1 LIRGLTVLS
10 FLSLLG
16 CRRVS
21 LQQLY
26 DDGRL
31 QLQQGHYEK
40 VIPEAAEGIHRS
52 GSDPLWNWKFRILE
66 AEALM
71 RGQRVKQSLDLL
83 AEDPPAGLPLEIR
96 ARKKIVYAQAL
107 CRDDKN
113 KDGSRQGMALLE
125 QVEKLLPGSSP
136 LQAELAFNRGY
147 CSFDTPAVARRYFE
161 KAAELAGGNPFLASS
176 SYGNIG
182 DTYLDEHH
190 YDQAIESYQKVLPFA
205 QAVNSPLLQEKTL
218 GKLGN
223 SYASLGD
230 FKRAVEYIQQAK
242 TIAAGLG
249 RVEDEEVWML
259 NLAWSY
265 SSLPGDYP
273 DDPEPIYLTALSLAR
288 QVKDKK
294 SANTCLHDLV
304 NLGFA
309 EHNLDKARFYWQQE
323 VANISPGDPG
333 ELDAWLDEANIAI
346 AESNFGKAT
355 DILKKI
361 DLDPRTPLA
370 RRAVI
375 ESLWAQAYWQEKKP
389 TEALRLFRQ
398 SVHTVQEEL
407 VGTNTQYWPSI
418 LDTQSHRFDNYIR
431 FLVDQGQPIAAL
443 DQVEYQR
450 QLGQDLRL
458 PSHRSPLNVAAIQ
471 RSLTRDQVILDYHV
485 TDDESFLWV
494 ITAKGTQLFHL
505 PPHRELHYLLDA
517 HNNEIQGQRSIED
530 SPEGQKLYQALIQPA
545 EKLIPRG
552 AHVSIIPSKILW
564 LLNFETLI
572 VPGPKP
578 HYWIEDVTVQNCNSL
593 SRASASAGNLRPAAK
608 QMLLMGAPEE
618 VNPEFPTLKH
628 ASEEIGKVKTHFS
641 LAQELVI
648 SGSSATPQA
657 YLSSDPQQYRLIH
670 FVTHGIPNETI
681 PMESAIVLSGA
692 GSTYKLYARDIIAK
706 PIHADLVTISACY
719 GAGKRWYIAE
729 GMVGLGW
736 AFIRAGARQ
745 VIAALWEVD
754 DSTTPALM
762 DILYTELDR
771 HHTAAE
777 ALRTAKLAMLHSSG
791 PQKLPYYWGSL
802 QLYARL

>member
-1 LIRGLTVLS
+1 LIRVLVGLT

-26 DDGRL
+26 DDAQL
-31 QLQQGHYEK
+31 QLQQGYYEK
-40 VIPEAAEGIHRS
+40 VIPEAAEGMRRS
-52 GSDPLWNWKFRILE
+52 ASDPLWNWKFRILE

-71 RGQRVKQSLDLL
+71 RSRRVRRSLELL
-83 AEDPPAGLPLEIR
+83 AQDPPSSLPLEIR
-96 ARKKIVYAQAL
+96 ARKRIVNAQAL
-107 CRDDKN
+107 CRDDTN
-113 KDGSRQGMALLE
+113 KDGSMQGMALLY

-147 CSFDTPAVARRYFE
+147 CSFDSSAVARRYFE
-161 KAAELAGGNPFLASS
+161 KAVELAGGNPFLTGA

-190 YDQAIESYQKVLPFA
+190 YDEAIDAYQKALPFV
-205 QAVNSPLLQEKTL
+205 QAVKSPLFEEKTL

-223 SYASLGD
+223 SYANLGD

-242 TIAAGLG
+242 PIAARLG
-249 RVEDEEVWML
+249 RIEDEEVWML
-259 NLAWSY
+259 DLAWSY

-273 DDPEPIYLTALSLAR
+273 DDPEPIFTTALSLAR
-288 QVKDKK
+288 QLKHKK
-294 SANTCLHDLV
+294 NENICLHGLATYE
-304 NLGFA
+304 FA
-309 EHNLDKARFYWQQE
+309 EHNLDKAKDYWRQE
-323 VANISPGDPG
+323 VANLSPGDPG
-333 ELDAWLDEANIAI
+333 ELDAWLDEAHIAM
-346 AESNFGKAT
+346 EEKNFTKAT
-355 DILKKI
+355 DTLEKI
-361 DLDPRTPLA
+361 DRDPRTPLD

-375 ESLWAQAYWQEKKP
+375 ESLWAQAYWKEKKS
-389 TEALRLFRQ
+389 TEALRLFRR
-398 SVHTVQEEL
+398 SVHTVEEVL
-407 VGTNTQYWPSI
+407 AQTREQYWPSI
-418 LDTQSHRFDNYIR
+418 LDNHGHRFDNYIR
-431 FLVDQGQPIAAL
+431 FLVDQGQSIAAL

-450 QLGQDLRL
+450 ELGQDLRL
-458 PSHRSPLNVAAIQ
+458 PPHRAPLNIAAIQ
-471 RSLTRDQVILDYHV
+471 RGLTRDQVILDYHV
-485 TDDESFLWV
+485 TDDGSFLWV
-494 ITAKGTQLFHL
+494 ITSKGTQVFHL
-505 PPHRELHYLLDA
+505 PPHLELHYLLDA

-578 HYWIEDVTVQNCNSL
+578 HYWIEDVTIQNCNSL

-628 ASEEIGKVKTHFS
+628 AGEEIGKVKTHFS
-641 LAQELVI
+641 PAQELVI

-657 YLSSDPQQYRLIH
+657 YLSSDPQQYGLIH
-670 FVTHGIPNETI
+670 FVTHGVPNEKI
-681 PMESAIVLSGA
+681 PMESAIVLSGP
-692 GSTYKLYARDIIAK
+692 GSAYKLYARDIIAK

-771 HHTAAE
+771 HRTAAE